1 MNESVFRYFLRTCG
15 VLTLGG
21 VYALRLTAFAVLSV
35 LEPVVAIVLS
45 LLAVLGFGTCFLY
58 RFVVH
63 APHFPFALM
72 LTLSLAA
79 SVLLV
84 AYQLAMRALT
94 P

>member
-1 MNESVFRYFLRTCG
+1 MSESVVHYFLRTCRAL
-15 VLTLGG
+15 VLGG
-21 VYALRLTAFAVLSV
+21 TYALRLTAFAVLSA

-45 LLAVLGFGTCFLY
+45 LVAILGFATCFLY

-63 APHFPFALM
+63 APHFPFGFM
-72 LTLSLAA
+72 LTFSIAA

-84 AYQLAMRALT
+84 VYRLTIRALT